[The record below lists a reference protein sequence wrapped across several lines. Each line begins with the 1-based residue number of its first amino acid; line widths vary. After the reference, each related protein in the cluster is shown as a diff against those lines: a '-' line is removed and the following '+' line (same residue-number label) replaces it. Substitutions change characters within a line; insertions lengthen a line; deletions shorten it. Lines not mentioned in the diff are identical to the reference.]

1 MSVGCSGLLM
11 RQMER
16 EGDPQWNLQWREDEN
31 RKEGQGKKWMAYV
44 LTLGFTNNEFSTRVF
59 FSEEEATNCARSH
72 RPRPIELSH
81 TPKHTHTQRERE
93 EKKRLLQS
101 MTPPIRSHAYLLRK
115 LMRKMTMMPE
125 MSTREFPSLSGGI
138 SCLKGWNTGSVMD
151 LARPTTGSS
160 SGGRLGNQDVRIL
173 TSTAT

>member
-1 MSVGCSGLLM
+1 M
-11 RQMER
+11 RERERER
-16 EGDPQWNLQWREDEN
+16 EGDPQWNPQWREDEN

-44 LTLGFTNNEFSTRVF
+44 LTLGFTNNGFSPRVF
-59 FSEEEATNCARSH
+59 FYEEEATNCARSH

-81 TPKHTHTQRERE
+81 TPKHTHRERE
-93 EKKRLLQS
+93 RERERRKE
-101 MTPPIRSHAYLLRK
+101 TFITIYDPPPPIRSHAYLLRK